1 MGQAPKS
8 ATLADVT
15 AFTED
20 QAREYLEAIRWP
32 NGPVCPHCGSVR
44 ATRLQGKS
52 TAPGTL
58 KCKNCR
64 TKFTVRVGAIFED
77 SPIPLRKWVIA
88 FHLLC
93 SSKKGFSAKQLQ
105 RNLGLGS
112 YEAAWFMAHRIR
124 LAMATG
130 SFTKGPLSGTV
141 EVDETYIGGKP
152 RKGSE
157 EKAKRGRGT
166 KKAAVMVLVERGGKA
181 RAMPIERV
189 NADTLK
195 PAIREHVERSARI
208 VTDEWSAYEG
218 IGGEFA
224 GGHETV
230 NHGTGEYARDDVHTN
245 TAESYFALLKRGV
258 YGTFHHVSKTHL
270 HRYCDEFSFRWS
282 LREVTDGERAVAAIM
297 SADGRRLTYS

>member
-1 MGQAPKS
+1 MEQAPKS

-20 QAREYLEAIRWP
+20 QARDYLEAIRWP

-58 KCKNCR
+58 KCKDCR

-130 SFTKGPLSGTV
+130 SFAKGPLSGTV

-218 IGGEFA
+218 IGKEFQ

-230 NHGTGEYARDDVHTN
+230 NHGAGEYARDDVHTN

-258 YGTFHHVSKTHL
+258 YGVFHHVSKTHL
-270 HRYCDEFSFRWS
+270 HRYCDEFSFRWG
-282 LREVTDGERAVAAIM
+282 LRGVTDGERAVAAIM
-297 SADGRRLTYS
+297 SAEGKRLRYT